1 MMSATTKP
9 DASRSPASARPAATS
24 EKQLDNICRNIDR
37 LVTVEARISDA
48 SRGVIARLYDAAC
61 AAQGGGPLSL
71 IAARQILG
79 ALRRGQA
86 VFLVTGAGDPQFLP
100 AGETDGP
107 PGVAA
112 LALAIHAA
120 TGAVPILLTDEPYA
134 ANLEA
139 TALACGLGL
148 RDPALLA
155 ATPFTTA
162 VLPLAS
168 GEEAREQ
175 ARSYIER
182 FAPGLL
188 ISIEKLG
195 PNPEGITCSSTGTPS
210 SPERGRAEYLFD
222 LARERR
228 IPTLGIGDN
237 GNEIGFGK
245 ILDAVRKYKPNGE
258 KLGTRVATD
267 VLVAANT
274 SNWGAY
280 GVEAALAAILS
291 RPELMHSAETERRML
306 EACVAAH
313 GVDGSTGRHVL
324 AVDGMPAEVQC
335 AVVTMLGCIVRN
347 GCVSG
352 FKRGF

>member
-1 MMSATTKP
+1 M
-9 DASRSPASARPAATS
+9 ASEISMTD
-24 EKQLDNICRNIDR
+24 KQLANICFNIDR
-37 LVTVEARISDA
+37 LVTVEARISDT
-48 SRGVIARLYDAAC
+48 SRGVIVKLYDAAC
-61 AAQGGGPLSL
+61 TAQGGGPLSL
-71 IAARQILG
+71 IAARQILK
-79 ALRRGQA
+79 ALGRGKV

-120 TGAVPILLTDEPYA
+120 TGAIPILLTDEPYV
-134 ANLEA
+134 ANLQA
-139 TALACGLGL
+139 TALGCGLGI

-155 ATPFTTA
+155 MTPFTTT
-162 VLPLAS
+162 VLPLVS
-168 GEEAREQ
+168 GEAAQDQ

-182 FAPGLL
+182 FAPAMM

-195 PNPEGITCSSTGTPS
+195 PNPQGVTCSSTGTPS
-210 SPERGRAEYLFD
+210 TPERGRAEYLFD
-222 LARERR
+222 RARDLK
-228 IPTLGIGDN
+228 IPTLGVGDN

-245 ILDAVRKYKPNGE
+245 ILDAVHKHKPNGE

-280 GVEAALAAILS
+280 GVEAALAAILG

-324 AVDGMPAEVQC
+324 AVDGMPAEVQY
-335 AVVTMLGCIVRN
+335 AVVTMLACIVRN
-347 GCVSG
+347 GCISG